1 MINESDISDSA
12 IRYITIP
19 NGVKVIEVYATAT
32 SDVESVVER
41 VFLQLSS
48 NNKKW
53 CNNDTSDDTYHTV
66 ISGYVG
72 VTPNK
77 QYTLN
82 LEFDSRLNASITI
95 DRFYIK
101 YSPEINNKTP
111 TVTDY

>member
-1 MINESDISDSA
+1 M
-12 IRYITIP
+12 
-19 NGVKVIEVYATAT
+19 IEVYATAI
-32 SDVESVVER
+32 SDAESITER

-53 CNNDTSDDTYHTV
+53 CNNDASHNTYYTA

-82 LEFDSRLNASITI
+82 LKSDSRLGASITI

-101 YSPEINNKTP
+101 YSSEINNKTP